1 MQTGKDS
8 THPLLIY
15 LLATLAFGGVFVL
28 NNHLTHHL
36 YWVPGAHV
44 IHIPSGIKLLLVL
57 VLGYLGSLSV
67 LTAIFVAG
75 PFSYFYTGELLLPL
89 QIAIAAALAPWLTAR
104 FFFDRLWVRPDLSD
118 LNLKCL
124 FMMGLL
130 FAALNASLIQSL
142 LSLHQIT
149 DDFFSSFAIM
159 FLGDIS
165 GVLIVLGLMRLFL
178 QWRRRFTEPEN

>member
-1 MQTGKDS
+1 MQTGKDP

-89 QIAIAAALAPWLTAR
+89 QIAIAAALAEGRQFRLTDAHG
-104 FFFDRLWVRPDLSD
+104 
-118 LNLKCL
+118 NIIAK
-124 FMMGLL
+124 
-130 FAALNASLIQSL
+130 ALNSEAAPL
-142 LSLHQIT
+142 
-149 DDFFSSFAIM
+149 
-159 FLGDIS
+159 
-165 GVLIVLGLMRLFL
+165 
-178 QWRRRFTEPEN
+178 